1 MTSVSMEYKLISGLT
16 DVSMHKF
23 MKVNKWIE
31 EFINA
36 QVHEGN
42 EKLTS
47 NLTDE
52 LRYELTWELMDELRN
67 NVMH

>member
-1 MTSVSMEYKLISGLT
+1 MECKLASGLT
-16 DVSMHKF
+16 DASIHEF
-23 MKVNKWIE
+23 MKVNKWIDE
-31 EFINA
+31 CIIA
-36 QVHEGN
+36 PVHEGN
-42 EKLTS
+42 EELTS